1 MQRGIECF
9 IIAVKSFAEELSM
22 RLGVVLYND
31 FELLDAYGPLEM
43 FGCLGEDLE
52 IVVIAE
58 KKGPVRSSGGPET
71 LAHYDFTDAPE
82 LDLLL
87 LPGGV
92 GTIAELEN
100 EHMLAFLRQ
109 RCPGTEITMSVCSGS
124 AILARAGLLDGL
136 PATSNKM
143 FFSLAT
149 NQSDAVDWRE
159 AARWVDA
166 GRYVTSSGVS
176 AGTDMALAV
185 IARLFGQDRAEQV
198 AAFTEYQWHRDA
210 DDDPFKDLL
219 NKADAA
225 MLG

>member
-1 MQRGIECF
+1 
-9 IIAVKSFAEELSM
+9 M

-43 FGCLGEDLE
+43 FGCLGDELE
-52 IVVIAE
+52 MVVIAE
-58 KKGPVRSSGGPET
+58 QVGPVRSSGGPQT
-71 LAHYDFTDAPE
+71 LAEFDFASAPE

-92 GTIAELEN
+92 GTVPELDN
-100 EHMLAFLRQ
+100 EAMLGFLRQ
-109 RCPGTEITMSVCSGS
+109 RCPGIEITMSVCSGS
-124 AILARAGLLDGL
+124 ALLAKAGLLDGL

-143 FFSLAT
+143 FFSLAAS
-149 NQSDAVDWRE
+149 QSERVDWQE
-159 AARWVDA
+159 SARWVDA

-185 IARLFGQDRAEQV
+185 IARLFGQARAESI
-198 AAFTEYQWHRDA
+198 AAFTEYQWHTDA
-210 DDDPFKDLL
+210 DMDPFAAYL
-219 NKADAA
+219 NKADPA